1 MKEIKFTKNFEK
13 AFKKRISPH
22 SNLHKKFTERLKS
35 FEENPKNPTLH
46 DHPLTG
52 TKLGKRAFS
61 ITGDYRV
68 VYREEVD
75 YFVFYDVGTH
85 NQVY

>member
-1 MKEIKFTKNFEK
+1 MKEIKFTKDFEK
-13 AFKKRISPH
+13 EFKKRILPH
-22 SNLHKKFTERLKS
+22 SNLSKKFKERLKS
-35 FEENPKNPTLH
+35 FQENPQNPALH

-61 ITGDYRV
+61 ITGDFRV
-68 VYREEVD
+68 VYRENID
-75 YFVFYDVGTH
+75 HFVFYDVGTH

>member
-1 MKEIKFTKNFEK
+1 MKEIKFTKDFEK

-22 SNLHKKFTERLKS
+22 PNLSRKFAERLKS
-35 FEENPKNPTLH
+35 FQENPQNPTLH

-52 TKLGKRAFS
+52 AKLGKRAFS
-61 ITGDYRV
+61 ITGDFRV
-68 VYREEVD
+68 VYGERED
-75 YFVFYDVGTH
+75 NFVFYDVGTH